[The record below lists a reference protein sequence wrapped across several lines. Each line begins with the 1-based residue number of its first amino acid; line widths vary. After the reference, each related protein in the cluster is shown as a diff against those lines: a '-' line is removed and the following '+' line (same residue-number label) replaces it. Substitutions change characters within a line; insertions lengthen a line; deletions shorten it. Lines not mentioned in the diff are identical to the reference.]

1 MNAFYIV
8 NQFAFSC
15 FPSLS
20 FLSYRVTYKGGG
32 GGCTC
37 MRFTVFSVTCEK
49 LSEWGSFLFC
59 FVFSFVLLGN
69 WTKSNAKTRMLHS
82 CS

>member
-32 GGCTC
+32 CVC
-37 MRFTVFSVTCEK
+37 VHMYEVH
-49 LSEWGSFLFC
+49 SFQCYL
-59 FVFSFVLLGN
+59 
-69 WTKSNAKTRMLHS
+69 
-82 CS
+82 

>member
-15 FPSLS
+15 FFPSLS
-20 FLSYRVTYKGGG
+20 FLSYRVTYKGVCV
-32 GGCTC
+32 CTC

-49 LSEWGSFLFC
+49 LNEWGSFLFC
-59 FVFSFVLLGN
+59 SVFSFVLLGN